1 MRGGRASRQGRTAM
15 PASPSSL
22 LSSSLFLFGMKRPI
36 EDSINRVM
44 TSRQVCGLGKVQQ
57 RGKDERED
65 REGDTA
71 PIDLLCFL
79 PTYYTWSAALV
90 LIWLLASS
98 QSKTTISKVTRL
110 LSE

>member
-1 MRGGRASRQGRTAM
+1 M

-22 LSSSLFLFGMKRPI
+22 LSSSLILFGMKRPI

-57 RGKDERED
+57 RGRDERED

-79 PTYYTWSAALV
+79 CVYYAHGV
-90 LIWLLASS
+90 QLLYYLGSW
-98 QSKTTISKVTRL
+98 QVCNLPHHKKPLYYVDK
-110 LSE
+110 